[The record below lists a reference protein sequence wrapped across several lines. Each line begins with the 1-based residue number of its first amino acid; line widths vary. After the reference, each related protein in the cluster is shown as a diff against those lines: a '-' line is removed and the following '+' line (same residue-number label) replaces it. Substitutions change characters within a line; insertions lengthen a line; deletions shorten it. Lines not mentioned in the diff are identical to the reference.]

1 MRGLHGSRCPFAGIK
16 SVFDRYD
23 GFPRE
28 FLQLRVGR
36 IYYCIAVQL
45 LQQNGDSMVLTC
57 HKKSRPTAAT
67 IHKMVAVA
75 LGDR

>member
-1 MRGLHGSRCPFAGIK
+1 MRGLHGFRCAFAGIK
-16 SVFDRYD
+16 AVFDGY
-23 GFPRE
+23 GGLPRE
-28 FLQLRVGR
+28 FLQLHVGR
-36 IYYCIAVQL
+36 IYYCIPIQL